1 MLAEAKPDIKL
12 ATPVS
17 KVVQTDSGVTI
28 HTEEEEIFR
37 ARYAIVT
44 LPLNVLKDVDFSP
57 PPASPKDRRRI
68 GHINWV
74 LAQ

>member
-57 PPASPKDRRRI
+57 PLHPRKIA
-68 GHINWV
+68 GG
-74 LAQ
+74 